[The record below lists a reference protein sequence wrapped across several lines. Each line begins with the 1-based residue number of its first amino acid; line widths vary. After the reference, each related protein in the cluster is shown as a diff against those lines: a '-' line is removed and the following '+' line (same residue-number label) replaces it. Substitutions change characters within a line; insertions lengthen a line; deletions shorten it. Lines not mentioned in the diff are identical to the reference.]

1 MLNNFLRG
9 NAHPEG
15 FHPVISRGCIF
26 SVCDYARENAWPS
39 SCYTC
44 LRCAQAFRREPATVC
59 HRGGFACACARA
71 CFLWVPP
78 PRALI
83 CPSFLPL
90 GKKKDKLRTW
100 EGNGLSR
107 WLSDILRGRITV
119 ASGGYEA
126 FLRSYT
132 RARSDWHNGVKNHR
146 NTHGMTPFC
155 RS

>member
-1 MLNNFLRG
+1 MVFSLSPSNVIMLNNFLRG

-90 GKKKDKLRTW
+90 GKKKRQIKNMRRKWSISVTEWYLEREDYRGVRGIRSILAFIHSGQ
-100 EGNGLSR
+100 E
-107 WLSDILRGRITV
+107 WLTQWGQES
-119 ASGGYEA
+119 
-126 FLRSYT
+126 
-132 RARSDWHNGVKNHR
+132 
-146 NTHGMTPFC
+146 
-155 RS
+155 